1 MKEILIYCIG
11 FIVAILITLGLFGA
25 FDKDKQN
32 PFKSE

>member
-1 MKEILIYCIG
+1 MMEVL
-11 FIVAILITLGLFGA
+11 FIVLGIALCVYISFGLFGA